1 MRGRDKFLKYKK
13 IINLLVKL
21 YSLLPKK
28 VRRKRLVKARN
39 KIGVWGIVNRYAL
52 LKSLCKSCG
61 DNVLIGENVYLFSVE
76 NMSIGDNVS
85 IHPMSYI
92 DATGGLTIGNDVSIA
107 HGTTIMT
114 TSHKYAEKD
123 IPIKDQGCLVET
135 VEISNNVW
143 IGAKATILC
152 GIKIK
157 EGSVVGA
164 NAVVTKNVDKDNIV
178 AGVPAKVIKTR

>member
-13 IINLLVKL
+13 IINFLVKL
-21 YSLLPKK
+21 YSIFSKK
-28 VRRKRLVKARN
+28 RRNKKLIKARN
-39 KIGVWGIVNRYAL
+39 KRGVWGIVKRYAL

-61 DNVLIGENVYLFSVE
+61 DNVLIGEGVYLFGVE

-114 TSHKYAEKD
+114 TSHKYEEKD
-123 IPIKDQGCLVET
+123 VPIKDQDYIVEN
-135 VEISNNVW
+135 VEIANNVW

-152 GIKIK
+152 GIKIE

-164 NAVVTKNVDKDNIV
+164 NAVVTKNVEKGNIV